1 MGTLKSLGFKN
12 HPLAPCVVCMYE
24 THNGEIDALTGMICV
39 ETDDLMGGG
48 VGECWFN
55 AISQLRKR
63 YNFGKWTELMEKST
77 EYGGRT
83 LKQHKDYS
91 VNISTVRYLQE
102 RARQIHLERG
112 RCKTPEAEATADEI
126 TAMRGLCGKLNWASR
141 EGMPNGS
148 GDASLLS
155 STLPKP
161 KVKDLQDANAA
172 L

>member
-1 MGTLKSLGFKN
+1 MIIELLTEVYGLVTGPPGWRKSLMGTLKSLGFKN

-91 VNISTVRYLQE
+91 VNISMVRYLQE

-126 TAMRGLCGKLNWASR
+126 TAMRGLCGKLN
-141 EGMPNGS
+141 
-148 GDASLLS
+148 
-155 STLPKP
+155 
-161 KVKDLQDANAA
+161 
-172 L
+172 